1 MQPPASTEVK
11 QAECG
16 ESESLLRFVDM
27 KFKKTLLTLLDH
39 GGP

>member
-1 MQPPASTEVK
+1 MQPLASTEVK
-11 QAECG
+11 QGGCR

-27 KFKKTLLTLLDH
+27 KFKKALLDH